1 MSRTNLILIDALFV
15 LVVISVYATDGL
27 KTYPVILMPMI
38 AVALATCI
46 IRHINYYKITRRIF

>member
-15 LVVISVYATDGL
+15 LVVISVYTTDGF
-27 KTYPVILMPMI
+27 KNYPVILLPLI
-38 AVALATCI
+38 AVAFATCI